1 MATTKSEVQ
10 RVARQLR
17 EAARAL
23 DWAVRAGN
31 TDWPAEVVDICA
43 HWAVPEA
50 GTLADD
56 LATEHGIAY

>member
-1 MATTKSEVQ
+1 MATTKSEVR

-23 DWAVRAGN
+23 DWAVRAGRE
-31 TDWPAEVVDICA
+31 DWAEDVVDICA

-56 LATEHGIAY
+56 LATEHDISY